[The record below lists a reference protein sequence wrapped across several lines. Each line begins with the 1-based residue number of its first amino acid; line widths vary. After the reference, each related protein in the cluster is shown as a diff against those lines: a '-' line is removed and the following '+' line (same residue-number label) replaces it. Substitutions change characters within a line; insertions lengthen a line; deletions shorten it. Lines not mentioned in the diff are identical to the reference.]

1 LEMDNGPV
9 DGEVPRAELD
19 VVNFGA
25 GEIVHVNQ

>member
-1 LEMDNGPV
+1 LELNRRPV
-9 DGEVPRAELD
+9 DGEVPRAELG